1 MGKYLSPGTHKLSIT
16 STVDIIVPE
25 GIFLLIV
32 NTDKLIEQRSSWGI
46 IPIMSKYTLIFHNII

>member
-32 NTDKLIEQRSSWGI
+32 NTDKLIEQRSS
-46 IPIMSKYTLIFHNII
+46 